1 MKVSRR
7 RITEISDATGFRP
20 DVIEKV
26 VYLLMILN
34 ALNSHPFLKGRWV
47 LKGGTALNLFVLMM
61 PRLSVDIDL
70 NYIGA
75 VDRETMMEERPK
87 VEQAV
92 QAVFSRE
99 GVKVKRVPTEHAG
112 GKWRLTYPS
121 VLVSSGNLDVDL
133 NFMFRQPLWDI
144 KESDSHVLGTYQA
157 KNIFVVD
164 IHELAAG
171 KLAALFSR
179 HQARDLFDAHQILR
193 RKDLAIDKLRLAF
206 VVYGAMNRKDWRTI
220 SFDDISYD
228 IDDLKQKLIP
238 VMRSRDVSSS
248 AEIFP
253 VGRNLVEECKENLS
267 AVYPLSDNEV
277 KFLDLILNK
286 GEIEPSL
293 LTASADLQGRI
304 KQHPMLQWKAMN
316 ARKHSGI
323 K

>member
-1 MKVSRR
+1 MKVSRQ

-121 VLVSSGNLDVDL
+121 VLVPSGNLDVDL

-193 RKDLAIDKLRLAF
+193 RKDLAVDKLRLAF

-228 IDDLKQKLIP
+228 IEDLKQKLIP
-238 VMRSRDVSSS
+238 VMRSRDLSSP